1 MQNRGPDLGTGW
13 GGGKRIGMNWEGLT
27 WLKESLGLITGP
39 SALPLKKM
47 MGLEVGLGDL
57 LDRVKD

>member
-1 MQNRGPDLGTGW
+1 MAR
-13 GGGKRIGMNWEGLT
+13 
-27 WLKESLGLITGP
+27 LKESLGLITGP